1 MRNGLFDSINPSM
14 KFFVIL
20 LASILLIF
28 TSSWKMNLFVFA
40 LSLFLLIFFS
50 KASLLAFIKSF
61 LPVILMV
68 VASFYSGY
76 INGNQAEHSPIDSAL
91 LLSSRV
97 LAYIGLGFLFS
108 FTTNKKALIMS
119 LIDQCHLSPKFAYGI
134 LAAVNLIP
142 TLQREWTE
150 VNLAYRVRRKKVGIL
165 PFGPLFNSLVNGIR
179 WSENVAMAMESK
191 GFEGDRNRTYFLK
204 IYVKPMDFLFLGI
217 FLGIFL
223 LGMII
228 FK

>member
-1 MRNGLFDSINPSM
+1 
-14 KFFVIL
+14 
-20 LASILLIF
+20 
-28 TSSWKMNLFVFA
+28 
-40 LSLFLLIFFS
+40 
-50 KASLLAFIKSF
+50 
-61 LPVILMV
+61 
-68 VASFYSGY
+68 
-76 INGNQAEHSPIDSAL
+76 
-91 LLSSRV
+91 
-97 LAYIGLGFLFS
+97 
-108 FTTNKKALIMS
+108 MS
-119 LIDQCHLSPKFAYGI
+119 LIDQCHLSPRFAYGI